1 MLPAGHL
8 QGWGRPGAGFDE
20 VLYFVNSDL
29 QAARLTL
36 PGLQGRPFGL
46 HPVHRSPAAAD
57 PRPAQ
62 DSSWD
67 ADTATV
73 RVPPRTAM
81 VYVRPRPIP
90 AVPYSDASHRR

>member
-8 QGWGRPGAGFDE
+8 QGRGWPGAGFAE
-20 VLYFVNSDL
+20 LLYFINSDL
-29 QAARLTL
+29 
-36 PGLQGRPFGL
+36 
-46 HPVHRSPAAAD
+46 
-57 PRPAQ
+57 RPAQ

-81 VYVRPRPIP
+81 VYVLP
-90 AVPYSDASHRR
+90 ALRQAEHHSVGSSIR